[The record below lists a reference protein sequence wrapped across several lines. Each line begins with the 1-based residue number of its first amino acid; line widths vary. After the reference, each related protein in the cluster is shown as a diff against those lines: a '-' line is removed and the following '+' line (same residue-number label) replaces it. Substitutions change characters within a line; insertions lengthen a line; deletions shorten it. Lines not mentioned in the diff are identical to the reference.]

1 MITYLS
7 RIRVNF
13 FLIRTSILNRRLS
26 TVAINDN
33 EDYSLSTIMT
43 DSVQVKEGKANI
55 RLPEGA
61 VFYNPAQVFNRD
73 LSVACLRLVS
83 KYHHENEC
91 KRIKKTDPNAAC
103 VSFDEL
109 PAGVRQENGLKIAEA
124 LSATGL
130 RSIRYAREIPGI
142 DTIYAND
149 IDAGAVESIK
159 QNIELNDVKHLVQA
173 SHDDAMNLLYS
184 HRKSDNQFHVVDL
197 DPYGTPGQFLDGAV
211 QCIKK
216 NGVICVTAT
225 DMASLC
231 GNNPHSCYSKYGSIP
246 LHEPFCHEFALRMIL
261 YALHLQAARYDRII
275 EPLLCMSI
283 DFYVRLFV
291 RISYGS
297 AKAQSQLGDI
307 ATVYNCTYCS
317 SFFFQRYGQASLDE
331 RERLLNINFRLFSY
345 AYRDRMLSM
354 LYVVKEELPD
364 PLYFDNGKLARVMHT
379 HIPQNKAIKSALLNA
394 GYRVST
400 SHARQDSIKTNAPHH
415 VIWDIMRA
423 FAEQSSTKRASTERL
438 NTESPYYRLLTKPS
452 TIQVDFTEHPDWES
466 EARKNKLIRFMG
478 NPHARWGPIG
488 KAVAKKKRSSE
499 DNDSIQNKKQTKSDE
514 DSPTEEVL

>member
-1 MITYLS
+1 MISYLL
-7 RIRVNF
+7 RIRVN

-26 TVAINDN
+26 TVDINDN

-55 RLPEGA
+55 HLPEGA

-91 KRIKKTDPNAAC
+91 KRIKKNDPNAAC
-103 VSFDEL
+103 VSFDQL
-109 PAGVRQENGLKIAEA
+109 PTGVRQENGLKIAEA

-184 HRKSDNQFHVVDL
+184 HRKPDNQFHVVDL

-216 NGVICVTAT
+216 NGVICITAT

-231 GNNPHSCYSKYGSIP
+231 GNNPH
-246 LHEPFCHEFALRMIL
+246 R
-261 YALHLQAARYDRII
+261 
-275 EPLLCMSI
+275 
-283 DFYVRLFV
+283 
-291 RISYGS
+291 
-297 AKAQSQLGDI
+297 
-307 ATVYNCTYCS
+307 
-317 SFFFQRYGQASLDE
+317 
-331 RERLLNINFRLFSY
+331 
-345 AYRDRMLSM
+345 
-354 LYVVKEELPD
+354 
-364 PLYFDNGKLARVMHT
+364 
-379 HIPQNKAIKSALLNA
+379 SALLNA

-423 FAEQSSTKRASTERL
+423 FAELSSTKRASTERL

-478 NPHARWGPIG
+478 NPHARWGPLG
-488 KAVAKKKRSSE
+488 KAVTKNKRSSE
-499 DNDSIQNKKQTKSDE
+499 DNDSIQNKKQAKSDE